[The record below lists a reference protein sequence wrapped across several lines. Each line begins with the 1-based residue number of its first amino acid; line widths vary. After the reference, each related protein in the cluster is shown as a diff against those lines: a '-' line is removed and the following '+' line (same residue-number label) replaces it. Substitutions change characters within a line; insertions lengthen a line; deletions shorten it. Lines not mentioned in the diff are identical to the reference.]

1 MFPSFPTLVITDLVF
16 PFITTNTLLLD
27 THLHTKE
34 KITKNCK
41 RNYKKTKKLK
51 VLSKITKIIDT
62 HSLCEEGK
70 PIQRKLSG
78 A

>member
-34 KITKNCK
+34 KIAKETTKNNK
-41 RNYKKTKKLK
+41 IKSIVKNY
-51 VLSKITKIIDT
+51 
-62 HSLCEEGK
+62 
-70 PIQRKLSG
+70 QNY
-78 A
+78 